1 MQGGFYD
8 TILFGGATVV
18 QALFYHHWELIEA
31 LP

>member
-8 TILFGGATVV
+8 TILFGGATVA
-18 QALFYHHWELIEA
+18 QALFYHHCELIEA